1 MTLLL
6 ALCPGRGKWPEYSG
20 MKARSRSRRALDIL
34 GYRQVDQDVEK
45 EWVSGITTIS
55 YRARY
60 LSLLPWLV
68 AEYYGRR
75 GLGNDTEIGKP
86 DQEELLASVR
96 RLDVVIVAC
105 TQHSDRTNQTQT
117 GGLIGPDLYIDEI
130 EALAQGETITPG
142 QSQGGTSYGTYVAPC
157 RAFGLLAH
165 ENLPGSWAPKLTPR
179 TSTMRECRQ
188 TLADGSQLANIV
200 LDGGQIS
207 PETIAAEAHLFSTS
221 SLTDDRCESERQLLI
236 DSLFQPEATQD
247 RSQYE
252 RFAQTVQLILTAVH
266 GGLSGSPQVI
276 AKTYANACRADPSS
290 LDDVTLAWAT
300 YELHRRVHFAL
311 ELLLS
316 AVTKVVVDHDGATVN
331 GVLAEWTTDDWPS
344 ELESYLNTSVFD
356 WSMPLG
362 RFVESVLDEAFLS
375 GPVERSTG
383 RKLKGG
389 PKALFAL
396 SLLCATWRQTQHLRE
411 SERRLEGAK
420 AGMWRAF
427 PILDQALDTQL
438 VDAALELTNQ
448 CVVEAHLATTLRKMG
463 HGLKCSLR
471 FFPDGVVLRPTGVEV
486 MAGYSGDRLGNVM
499 GILGDL
505 GFITPDGNALTA
517 HGHSLLQSLG
527 ASDA

>member
-1 MTLLL
+1 MPRVFWNQGEKKVTK
-6 ALCPGRGKWPEYSG
+6 G
-20 MKARSRSRRALDIL
+20 LDIL

-68 AEYYGRR
+68 AEYYERH
-75 GLGNDTEIGKP
+75 GLGQDVEVAEP
-86 DQEELLASVR
+86 DYDDLLARVR
-96 RLDVVIVAC
+96 RLEVAVLAC
-105 TQHSDRTNQTQT
+105 TQHTDLTSGIHT
-117 GGLIGPDLYIDEI
+117 GGLIGPDIYVDEMA
-130 EALAQGETITPG
+130 ALVRGETITPEMTR
-142 QSQGGTSYGTYVAPC
+142 GGGSYGTYVAPC
-157 RAFGLLAH
+157 RAFGLLAY

-179 TSTMRECRQ
+179 TLAMRECRR
-188 TLADGSQLANIV
+188 TLADGSQLANVV

-207 PETIAAEAHLFSTS
+207 PEMIAAETHFFSTS
-221 SLTDDRCESERQLLI
+221 SLTDDRCEPERQLLI
-236 DSLFQPEATQD
+236 EALFCPKATQD
-247 RSQYE
+247 SRQYE
-252 RFAQTVQLILTAVH
+252 RFAQTVQLVLTAVRS
-266 GGLSGSPQVI
+266 GLSGSPQVI
-276 AKTYANACRADPSS
+276 AKTYASACKATPSS

-316 AVTKVVVDHDGATVN
+316 AVTQVILDNDGATVN
-331 GVLAEWTTDDWPS
+331 EAIREWTTDDWPS
-344 ELESYLNTSVFD
+344 ELEGYLDASGFD

-362 RFVESVLDEAFLS
+362 RFMEGVSDEAFLS

-383 RKLKGG
+383 RKMPTCGA
-389 PKALFAL
+389 KALFAL
-396 SLLCATWRQTQHLRE
+396 ALLCATWRQTQRLRNGG
-411 SERRLEGAK
+411 RRLQGAK

-427 PILDQALDTQL
+427 PILDQAGDTPL
-438 VDAALELTNQ
+438 AEVTLELTNR

-486 MAGYSGDRLGNVM
+486 MAGYSGDRLGNVI
-499 GILGDL
+499 GVLGDL
-505 GFITPDGNALTA
+505 GFITPDGSALTA